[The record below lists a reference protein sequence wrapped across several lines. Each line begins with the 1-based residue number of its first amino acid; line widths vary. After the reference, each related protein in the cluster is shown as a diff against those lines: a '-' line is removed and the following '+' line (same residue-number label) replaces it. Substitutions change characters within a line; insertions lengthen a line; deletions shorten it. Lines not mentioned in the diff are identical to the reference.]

1 MFGKEGGY
9 SAFKEPMDIL
19 GRGFGLT
26 KGQNTFA
33 VFFTAL
39 PSFRLFRAA
48 GTTCAGDRRRMVDLG
63 FGFFGSS
70 WLSSRH
76 SDGSGSS
83 RSHGSSG

>member
-39 PSFRLFRAA
+39 PSFRVLGAT
-48 GTTCAGDRRRMVDLG
+48 GPTCAGDRRRVVDLG

-76 SDGSGSS
+76 SDGSGGGCSD
-83 RSHGSSG
+83 GSSG